1 MLYGVP
7 CITTLQAAEACVLA
21 MEGMRTEPLTVQPIE
36 DRFPEPAA
44 TR

>member
-1 MLYGVP
+1 
-7 CITTLQAAEACVLA
+7 
-21 MEGMRTEPLTVQPIE
+21 MEGMRTEPLTVQPIQ